1 MKPED
6 YARLEKDYSFKRSY
20 LNNTPWWKSFL
31 MIPPILLL
39 FIGLAGILYLFHLDK
54 LASLYILPYL
64 VLFVIGTVLLKATKK
79 HIQKEKMATPEAFH
93 VCLAKPIWEKSG
105 LVYVIFANDT
115 HRHNKHY
122 INNLANKISVESFSG
137 EYDSTPKNKSTLIC
151 DNENNADY
159 YLRIFE
165 AKDITKRNKNW
176 REDYIFPVLYV
187 DDKYTFIIKKKD
199 LTFYGK

>member
-1 MKPED
+1 MKPES
-6 YARLEKDYSFKRSY
+6 YAKLEKDYSFKRSY
-20 LNNTPWWKSFL
+20 LNNTPWWKNIL
-31 MIPPILLL
+31 MVPPILLL
-39 FIGLAGILYLFHLDK
+39 FVGLAGILYLFHLDK
-54 LASLYILPYL
+54 LVSLYILPYL

-79 HIQKEKMATPEAFH
+79 HIQKTKMTVPESFR

-105 LVYVIFANDT
+105 LVYTIYANDT

-122 INNLANKISVESFSG
+122 INNLVNKISADEFAG
-137 EYDSTPKNKSTLIC
+137 EHGSAPKDKSLLIH

-165 AKDITKRNKNW
+165 AKNITKRNQSW
-176 REDYIFPVLYV
+176 REEYLFPILHI

-199 LTFYGK
+199 LSFYGE